1 MLFASSSLLWAFLIF
16 AFVSSITP
24 GPNNTMLLI
33 SGVNFGFRRTLPHM
47 LGVTFGFAILVLVSS
62 MGLGAIFM
70 RWPILYT
77 ILRFVSAAY
86 LLFLAWQ
93 ITRSTGQ
100 FTAKESANKPISFL
114 KAIMFQW
121 VNPKAWVMA
130 IVAVTTYVSGEN
142 FVFNVAILTVVFL
155 IFVFFSA
162 GVWTL
167 FGNWIQRYLH
177 RPHYLRIFN
186 ITMAL
191 LLVLSLFP
199 LLFEKSL

>member
-1 MLFASSSLLWAFLIF
+1 MLSSNLLWAFIIF

-47 LGVTFGFAILVLVSS
+47 FGVTIGFAILVLVSS
-62 MGLGAIFM
+62 MGLGAIFVE
-70 RWPILYT
+70 WPFLYT
-77 ILRFVSAAY
+77 VLRVVSAVY

-93 ITRSTGQ
+93 ILRSSQLKVKDPTL
-100 FTAKESANKPISFL
+100 KPISFI
-114 KAIMFQW
+114 KAIGFQW

-142 FVFNVAILTVVFL
+142 FIFNVALLIAVFL

-167 FGNWIQRYLH
+167 CGNWIQRFLH
-177 RPHYLRIFN
+177 RPTYLRVFN
-186 ITMAL
+186 IAMAL
-191 LLVLSLFP
+191 LLLISLYP
-199 LLFEKSL
+199 LLLEKNL